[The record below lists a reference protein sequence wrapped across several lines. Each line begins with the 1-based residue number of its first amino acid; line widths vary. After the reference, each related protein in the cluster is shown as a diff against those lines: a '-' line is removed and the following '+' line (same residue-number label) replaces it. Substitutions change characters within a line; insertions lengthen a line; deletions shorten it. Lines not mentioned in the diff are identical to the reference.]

1 MSDVFISYVS
11 RDKEFVQALID
22 ALSQQGVKITDG
34 RLRLGDSLSGSIRE
48 GLKNAPYAIL
58 ILSKAFFDKSWPRF
72 EFEEVDKLDSAF
84 EGPTKL
90 LPIWHGIDQ
99 QKVSYFAPEFA
110 HRMGVSSE
118 YGMDEIVE
126 QISEVVQTAETGGS
140 AAQTLEGT
148 QSSAVFQTAPVQKS
162 LPSNRNSL
170 LTLRDNLNTY
180 FSLSEIRTLCFDLG
194 IDYEDLGGDSK
205 NDKVMNLVQF
215 MQRHGRLQ
223 ELEDLVRQ
231 ERPYASW

>member
-22 ALSQQGVKITDG
+22 ALSQQGVKTTDG

-48 GLKNAPYAIL
+48 GLKEAPYAVL

-110 HRMGVSSE
+110 QRMGVSSE

-126 QISEVVQTAETGGS
+126 QISEVVQTSETGGS
-140 AAQTLEGT
+140 PAQTHEEI
-148 QSSAVFQTAPVQKS
+148 QSSAAFQNLPLQKS
-162 LPSNRNSL
+162 VLSNRNIL

-180 FSLSEIRTLCFDLG
+180 FSVSELRSLCFDLG
-194 IDYEDLGGDSK
+194 IDYENLAGDSK
-205 NDKVMNLVQF
+205 NVKVMELVQM
-215 MQRHGRLQ
+215 MQRHGRLP
-223 ELEDLVRQ
+223 ELVDLVRQ
-231 ERPYASW
+231 QRPHVSW